1 MIIKNFNKLSKNQ
14 KKKTALLIL
23 EAGLDAAKPKISIEK
38 FVKGKIKLKKY
49 QNVYLVAF
57 GKAAD
62 SMTKAVDSITK
73 IKGGIIVMPKG
84 SRSLVTSK
92 KFQIFKA
99 GHPLPDQTSIRAA
112 KTALQFVESRSK
124 NDFIIFLVSGGSSAL
139 MSFPNGI
146 NLNEK
151 ISLTKQLLKSG
162 ATIQEINCIRKHLSK
177 VKGGRLVQNMKCG
190 AIALV
195 MSDVLGDDLSSIAS
209 GMTYCDKTTF
219 KDALKIIKKYN
230 LGTKIPK
237 KVQTILKNG
246 VSKKIPETP
255 KRSKFK
261 HVIIANNSQCLESM
275 KKISKKF
282 KISTK
287 SITISGDVK
296 QVATNLARLAP
307 KKKKSVLIFGG
318 EPTVIVKGKGKGGR
332 NQELVLRLIAKLQ
345 NSKRNYIIASI
356 GTDGIDGNTKYAG
369 AISENIAKIS
379 VKSYLKKNNSNSY
392 FKKHGGL
399 INTGYTHTNLLDV
412 GVILI

>member
-1 MIIKNFNKLSKNQ
+1 MIIKNFKKLSKNP
-14 KKKTALLIL
+14 KKKTALQIL
-23 EAGLDAAKPKISIEK
+23 EAGLDAAEPKNSIEK
-38 FVKGKIKLKKY
+38 FVKGKIKTKNY
-49 QNVYLVAF
+49 QNIYLVAF

-62 SMTKAVDSITK
+62 SMSKAVNSITK

-84 SRSLVTSK
+84 SSSLVTSK
-92 KFQIFKA
+92 KFQIFKS

-139 MSFPNGI
+139 MSFPQGI
-146 NLNEK
+146 TLNEK

-162 ATIQEINCIRKHLSK
+162 ATIQEINCIRKHLSA
-177 VKGGRLVQNMKCG
+177 VKGGRLVQNMKCS

-219 KDALKIIKKYN
+219 KDALKIIKKYK
-230 LGTKIPK
+230 LGNKIPK
-237 KVQTILKNG
+237 KVLTILKNG
-246 VSKKIPETP
+246 ESGKIPETP

-261 HVIIANNSQCLESM
+261 HVIIANNSKCLESM
-275 KKISKKF
+275 KKTSKKL
-282 KISTK
+282 KISSK
-287 SITISGDVK
+287 SITVSGDVK
-296 QVATNLARLAP
+296 HVANHLATLAP
-307 KKKKSVLIFGG
+307 KKKNSVLIFGG
-318 EPTVIVKGKGKGGR
+318 EPTVIVKGLGKGGR
-332 NQELVLRLIAKLQ
+332 NQELVLRLIQKLQ

-369 AISENIAKIS
+369 AISENISKAS
-379 VKSYLKKNNSNSY
+379 VKLYLKTNNSNSY

-412 GVILI
+412 GLILY